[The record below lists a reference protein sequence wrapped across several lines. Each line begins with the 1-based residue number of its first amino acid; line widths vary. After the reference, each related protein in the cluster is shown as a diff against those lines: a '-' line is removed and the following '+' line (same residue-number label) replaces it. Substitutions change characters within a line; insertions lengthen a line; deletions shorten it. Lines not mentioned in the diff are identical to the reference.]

1 MRTNRSRPTG
11 RSLAVRLSLFATGA
25 IVVVALSQTAFAQAV
40 QCDKG
45 DVPCE
50 KYRDATLKYT
60 LGEYTEAVKLYREG
74 YELSGDPAFL
84 FNIAQSYRMM
94 GDCKNAIFFYKR
106 FLLVQPDA
114 KNRGEVEERIAD
126 LEENCKQQAE
136 IASKPPE
143 GLAPGSSSGKGTGGG
158 DTGNGDTGNGDTGGG
173 DTGGDL
179 EPGGGDTDVALGGSD
194 DDTGFDDGGDLSS
207 GGGISA
213 GTVTETP
220 AMVVSQVLVGPAFL
234 GLGDQ
239 LDTAPQFSLAVGA
252 GYPIPAGPALIDAG
266 ALITYTPVPWNNNAG
281 AEGTAS
287 LTSILG
293 NVGATYPVADKILV
307 RGELGLGV
315 LLFSGLEAGNVFTM
329 NGAKAS
335 GALSMFNVRVALGG
349 SYLVTPNI
357 AVTAAPVIYSYS
369 PAKEGLRDDLDALT
383 RFELMLGVGYR
394 M

>member
-1 MRTNRSRPTG
+1 MRTNRSRRFG
-11 RSLAVRLSLFATGA
+11 RSLAVRLSMLAFGA
-25 IVVVALSQTAFAQAV
+25 IVVVALGPSAFAQGIE
-40 QCDKG
+40 CDKG

-60 LGEYTEAVKLYREG
+60 LGDYEEAVKLYRAG
-74 YELSGDPAFL
+74 YELTGDPAFL

-94 GDCKNAIFFYKR
+94 GDCRNAIFFYKR
-106 FLLVQPDA
+106 FLLVQPKA
-114 KNRGEVEERIAD
+114 ENRDEVEERVKD

-143 GLAPGSSSGKGTGGG
+143 GVAPGQTGTTGKGTGQTGTTGG
-158 DTGNGDTGNGDTGGG
+158 DTDTGDTDTG
-173 DTGGDL
+173 DLDGGDL
-179 EPGGGDTDVALGGSD
+179 DGGDTDVALGGGD
-194 DDTGFDDGGDLSS
+194 GFDDGGDLGS

-234 GLGDQ
+234 GMGDS
-239 LDTAPQFSLAVGA
+239 LDTAPQFSLAIGA
-252 GYPIPAGPALIDAG
+252 GYPIQAGPALVDAG

-287 LTSILG
+287 LVSILG
-293 NVGATYPVADKILV
+293 NVGASYPVTPEILV

-315 LLFSGLEAGNVFTM
+315 LLFSGLDSGNLFTM
-329 NGAKAS
+329 NGAPAS
-335 GALSMFNVRVALGG
+335 GALSMFNVRFALGA
-349 SYLVTPNI
+349 SYLVTPNL
-357 AVTAAPVIYSYS
+357 AVNASPVIYSYS
-369 PAKEGLRDDLDALT
+369 PAKEGLREDIDALT